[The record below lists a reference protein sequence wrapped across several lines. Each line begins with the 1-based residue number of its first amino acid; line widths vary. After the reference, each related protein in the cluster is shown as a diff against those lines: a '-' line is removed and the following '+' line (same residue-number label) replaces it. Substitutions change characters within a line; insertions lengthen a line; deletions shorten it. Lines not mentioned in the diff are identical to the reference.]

1 MGKIFI
7 SVMLSVIFLGCAT
20 SKKTYTSSGNEGYS
34 INCGGAALNWG
45 MCYEKAG
52 KICGKKGYKILE
64 KTGDKGA
71 IVSGNMYGLYG
82 GTVLQRTMIIECK
95 E

>member
-1 MGKIFI
+1 MSKIFI
-7 SVMLSVIFLGCAT
+7 ILMFSLIILGCAT
-20 SKKTYTSSGNEGYS
+20 SKKTYTPSGNEGYS

-52 KICGKKGYKILE
+52 KICGKKGYTIIE
-64 KTGDKGA
+64 KSGDKGT

-82 GTVLQRTMIIECK
+82 GTVLNRTMIIECK
-95 E
+95 